1 MSDFD
6 QDKHREIENEL
17 FKIHEK
23 NQDTFSSLG
32 KFVLTIASFYIII
45 IYNAFGKLVL

>member
-1 MSDFD
+1 MSDLD

-23 NQDTFSSLG
+23 NQDTFLSIELMP
-32 KFVLTIASFYIII
+32 KSF
-45 IYNAFGKLVL
+45 KML